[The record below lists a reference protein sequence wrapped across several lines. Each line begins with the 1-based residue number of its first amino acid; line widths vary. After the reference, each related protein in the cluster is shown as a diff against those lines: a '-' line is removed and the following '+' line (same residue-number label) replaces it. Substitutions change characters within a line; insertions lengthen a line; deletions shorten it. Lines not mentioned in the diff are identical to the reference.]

1 MSINKKIIDKL
12 KERIGDNQ
20 QVMKELT
27 GLLSSVEEGKQPKR
41 IIEKILPKIP
51 KK

>member
-1 MSINKKIIDKL
+1 MAINKKIIDKL

-27 GLLSSVEEGKQPKR
+27 GLLSSVEENSQR
-41 IIEKILPKIP
+41 EL
-51 KK
+51 

>member
-1 MSINKKIIDKL
+1 MAINKKIIDKL

-27 GLLSSVEEGKQPKR
+27 GLLSSVEEGKYPKSR
-41 IIEKILPKIP
+41 IHEN
-51 KK
+51 